1 MEFETY
7 EIILV
12 ILAIVATVALI
23 YWALNR
29 GAQAPGDAGDAKG
42 GGSSGHEASAA
53 NPEAP
58 AATGEGDSLASAS
71 GVARA
76 RDAAKSRSGS
86 ARRTAKPGA
95 SSGRAAGAPAAGQ
108 ASPSDE
114 TSGQLGYDAVPAP
127 ETPPA
132 PEPQPVPDP
141 SASDAKPPEPSEAPA
156 APVVESVEAS
166 PSPRRDNL
174 TVIRGIGK
182 SIEKKLNT
190 MGITTFEQIAAWTR
204 EDLDRV
210 DAALAFPGRAQR
222 ENWVGQAKTLANK
235 K

>member
-7 EIILV
+7 EIIL
-12 ILAIVATVALI
+12 ILIAVVATIALI

-29 GAQAPGDAGDAKG
+29 GTQEGQPGAQAPKENDRAIRSAEAGRDAATPAG
-42 GGSSGHEASAA
+42 GEESTASA
-53 NPEAP
+53 P
-58 AATGEGDSLASAS
+58 
-71 GVARA
+71 GVPRA

-95 SSGRAAGAPAAGQ
+95 SSGRAAAPAAAP
-108 ASPSDE
+108 ASAFSDE
-114 TSGQLGYDAVPAP
+114 PSSKIQEDAAPAPEPSPVPAP
-127 ETPPA
+127 EPA
-132 PEPQPVPDP
+132 PV
-141 SASDAKPPEPSEAPA
+141 SDAKPAEPSKEASAPA
-156 APVVESVEAS
+156 EKPS
-166 PSPRRDNL
+166 SPRRDDL

-182 SIEKKLNT
+182 SIEKKLNAL
-190 MGITTFEQIAAWTR
+190 GITTFEQMAAWTR

-222 ENWVGQAKTLANK
+222 ENWVGQAKTLAQK